1 MVNRIGLLDAR
12 GAEIVVYTYDAW
24 GNVIADGG
32 KSFCYEGNE
41 VPFELN
47 HVLYRGYYYDGSCN
61 DTENDT
67 NLYYLQSRYYDSK
80 VGRFINADDVE
91 VFEIKI
97 NTIYSDNLYIY
108 CNSNPVNSI
117 DSNGY
122 MEKHW
127 YNSTKW
133 VARIIDLAVFFWGI
147 GSSYKAVI
155 TFIRKNRNKV
165 LKVCEKELRKAI
177 GWNAAGMIA
186 SALNVVCIVAG
197 TSLGSI
203 IANALDYVD
212 PWFGYKRNNKYI
224 FN

>member
-1 MVNRIGLLDAR
+1 MVNIIGLLDAR
-12 GAEIVVYTYDAW
+12 GAEIAVYTYDAW

-47 HVLYRGYYYDGSCN
+47 HVLYRGYYYDESCN

-91 VFEIKI
+91 IFEIKI

-155 TFIRKNRNKV
+155 TFIRKNRNKA
-165 LKVCEKELRKAI
+165 LKVCEKELRKVI

-212 PWFGYKRNNKYI
+212 PWFSYKRNNKYI